1 MKFINHKNMKLNDFY
16 PRILSNLFRK
26 GKIMKYIKS
35 MTTLLIA
42 MSFAFAGCL
51 QQESQNSDSTSDN
64 IEQDTIL
71 SVSLGGSSR
80 SERFLGSFDQ
90 INRLALDI
98 DRQYGNKRVAT
109 DLELTYDNASGN
121 WEGTVNNLI
130 VGFDYTI
137 TGHAYRAF
145 DNARDDFVDT
155 YDPNGDNSTVFV
167 EIFTGSTDHNVID
180 GVNTLNLRLSPILD
194 SRTLS
199 VPKITHI
206 YRPFQMVAS
215 TSDNIT
221 VKVETVSKSGSNA
234 TDEDLSYRF
243 RSVDDN
249 SMPLNSNLGGTFS
262 PSQDV
267 IEHQGGGNY
276 PDIVT
281 TYNAPDNRSS
291 QKIQIRVSNEQE
303 IGITQH
309 FTINVT
315 DDLDVVHTVDT
326 NPVVESFTVERIS
339 DTRLKFIV
347 NASNDDGFSDLT
359 YKWEYLFG
367 DDRYFNEDTATEESS
382 GSPRGILEA
391 VMYDYQNT
399 DAGMV
404 VLTVCE
410 DGGKTGAD
418 GNLIPDNC
426 AFMNEASTSM
436 SFELI
441 PNAYQQPI
449 ICDVGN
455 DCASEFDNSWIACD
469 TNNGKF
475 GSLPFAAQRISMV
488 FGSGKGTRTEQY
500 TTDSTCTDDSAIQI
514 TQIFDGDWTSAD
526 NVTQVKYSYDNASM
540 VEAKRG
546 TFTIDSVHLRI
557 DNISLLGDLGTN
569 ICGIGNWIGQTHDVT
584 GCDDGNFEYFDN
596 GTVIKGIARVEN
608 DVFRWNVN
616 DNTTSSYPDELGC
629 NQFGLE
635 SDGDYLQPICTPPEY
650 NWALQTD
657 AKDSGPHAYHGALQ
671 GGGNF
676 GQTDNGSAL
685 LLEQS
690 NPGRVEMSN
699 KDISFSSFNKGFTVS
714 LELKFDATQF
724 DMSDTYQWPF
734 ILLGKKSD
742 GQTDWSNNI
751 NITLYHSEFS
761 FNFKVDGIDH
771 RIIVNKS
778 LFAQCKLEY
787 CTVTGSIDP
796 YGKLSLYLNGILKGD
811 NLNPPSNI
819 TSKIP
824 SLSYSKLSI
833 GGHSERNYH
842 FYGWIRNFSLH
853 NQTGPNQG

>member
-1 MKFINHKNMKLNDFY
+1 MNQKNTKLYDFY
-16 PRILSNLFRK
+16 PRTISNHFRK

-98 DRQYGNKRVAT
+98 DRQYGNKRIAT

-167 EIFTGSTDHNVID
+167 EIFTGSTDHPVID
-180 GVNTLNLRLSPILD
+180 GVNTLDLRLSPILD

-315 DDLDVVHTVDT
+315 DDLDIVHTVDT

-367 DDRYFNEDTATEESS
+367 DDRDFYEDTATEESS

-391 VMYDYQNT
+391 VMYDYQDT

-404 VLTVCE
+404 VLWVCDPGCKSSKKKRYRLFWE
-410 DGGKTGAD
+410 DD
-418 GNLIPDNC
+418 
-426 AFMNEASTSM
+426 
-436 SFELI
+436 
-441 PNAYQQPI
+441 
-449 ICDVGN
+449 
-455 DCASEFDNSWIACD
+455 
-469 TNNGKF
+469 
-475 GSLPFAAQRISMV
+475 
-488 FGSGKGTRTEQY
+488 
-500 TTDSTCTDDSAIQI
+500 
-514 TQIFDGDWTSAD
+514 
-526 NVTQVKYSYDNASM
+526 
-540 VEAKRG
+540 
-546 TFTIDSVHLRI
+546 
-557 DNISLLGDLGTN
+557 
-569 ICGIGNWIGQTHDVT
+569 
-584 GCDDGNFEYFDN
+584 
-596 GTVIKGIARVEN
+596 
-608 DVFRWNVN
+608 
-616 DNTTSSYPDELGC
+616 
-629 NQFGLE
+629 
-635 SDGDYLQPICTPPEY
+635 
-650 NWALQTD
+650 QTD
-657 AKDSGPHAYHGALQ
+657 
-671 GGGNF
+671 
-676 GQTDNGSAL
+676 
-685 LLEQS
+685 
-690 NPGRVEMSN
+690 
-699 KDISFSSFNKGFTVS
+699 
-714 LELKFDATQF
+714 
-724 DMSDTYQWPF
+724 
-734 ILLGKKSD
+734 
-742 GQTDWSNNI
+742 
-751 NITLYHSEFS
+751 
-761 FNFKVDGIDH
+761 GI
-771 RIIVNKS
+771 R
-778 LFAQCKLEY
+778 
-787 CTVTGSIDP
+787 
-796 YGKLSLYLNGILKGD
+796 
-811 NLNPPSNI
+811 
-819 TSKIP
+819 
-824 SLSYSKLSI
+824 
-833 GGHSERNYH
+833 
-842 FYGWIRNFSLH
+842 WIRESSLVFVECK
-853 NQTGPNQG
+853 N

>member
-1 MKFINHKNMKLNDFY
+1 
-16 PRILSNLFRK
+16 
-26 GKIMKYIKS
+26 MKYIKS
-35 MTTLLIA
+35 MTILLIA
-42 MSFAFAGCL
+42 MSFAFAGCIH
-51 QQESQNSDSTSDN
+51 QESQNSDSTSDN
-64 IEQDTIL
+64 IEQETIL

-98 DRQYGNKRVAT
+98 DRQYGNKRIAT

-145 DNARDDFVDT
+145 DNASDDFVET
-155 YDPNGDNSTVFV
+155 FDPNGDNSTVFV
-167 EIFTGSTDHNVID
+167 EIFTGSTDHPVID
-180 GVNTLNLRLSPILD
+180 GVNTLDLRLSPILD

-243 RSVDDN
+243 RSVDNN
-249 SMPLNSNLGGTFS
+249 SMPLSSNLGGTFS

-267 IEHQGGGNY
+267 IEHQSGGNY

-391 VMYDYQNT
+391 VMYDYQDT

-418 GNLIPDNC
+418 GNPIPVNC

-514 TQIFDGDWTSAD
+514 TQIFDGVWTSED
-526 NVTQVKYSYDNASM
+526 NVTQVKYSYDNTSM

-584 GCDDGNFEYFDN
+584 GCDDGKFEYFDN
-596 GTVIKGIARVEN
+596 GTVIKSIARVEN
-608 DVFRWNVN
+608 DVFRWDAI
-616 DNTTSSYPDELGC
+616 DNSSPSYPNYPDTLGC

-635 SDGDYLQPICTPPEY
+635 SNGSYLTPISNSSSCKDSDSDHSHAWVPFNSLTATESGTLDLTWSSQSSQTYSLSGSYSTNCSNTDGSSWGGTAGQNYPVGMQSHRVATVFTSVDSISNEYYYFSNDNCSYDHLIAAEIRTYDSIVKESDNSSVIVMKSQEVEANLLIGDQNGADYFNY
-650 NWALQTD
+650 NWGGSFGPNYPDNMSYPDRDNYTISQSGSSKNIWIPYDNDSFKEAWWTD
-657 AKDSGPHAYHGALQ
+657 GSVEDLLSNHRCLYRNGQ
-671 GGGNF
+671 G
-676 GQTDNGSAL
+676 S
-685 LLEQS
+685 
-690 NPGRVEMSN
+690 
-699 KDISFSSFNKGFTVS
+699 
-714 LELKFDATQF
+714 
-724 DMSDTYQWPF
+724 
-734 ILLGKKSD
+734 
-742 GQTDWSNNI
+742 
-751 NITLYHSEFS
+751 
-761 FNFKVDGIDH
+761 
-771 RIIVNKS
+771 
-778 LFAQCKLEY
+778 C
-787 CTVTGSIDP
+787 
-796 YGKLSLYLNGILKGD
+796 
-811 NLNPPSNI
+811 
-819 TSKIP
+819 
-824 SLSYSKLSI
+824 SYS
-833 GGHSERNYH
+833 N
-842 FYGWIRNFSLH
+842 
-853 NQTGPNQG
+853 